1 MIFTSIF
8 CVLFLTTSAFLYLS
22 VKRNLEFLEQ
32 QENLLELFDSSLQ
45 ELEACHKKIDK
56 KAKLELFSNDAI
68 VKELVADIKKTRLAV
83 ATLIE
88 KLTNEK
94 DIIKNIEND
103 DA

>member
-1 MIFTSIF
+1 MIFTGIF
-8 CVLFLTTSAFLYLS
+8 CVLFLTTSTFLYLS

-45 ELEACHKKIDK
+45 ELE
-56 KAKLELFSNDAI
+56 LFSDDAI
-68 VKELVADIKKTRLAV
+68 VKELVADIKKTRDAV

-94 DIIKNIEND
+94 DIIKNIED
-103 DA
+103 DV